1 VKNYGDVKGFG
12 VGGRV
17 LVTSG
22 STREYIDPVRFLSNA
37 SSGKMGAAI
46 SFALLE
52 FGFEPV
58 VVSGFVGV
66 SYPVGVEVYFV
77 ETTGEMLD
85 KCVSIFGDCVGV
97 IGAAA
102 PCDYKPK
109 NFSVQK
115 IAKSESGVGLFIE
128 LEQTSDILGVLGGL
142 KRSDQWSVGFAL
154 ETERG
159 KSNAMAKLRNKNCDF
174 IVLNSPESINN
185 DSATLQIFNPQEELI
200 ANLTGNKTEVA
211 KKMIKSIKEAI
222 AKNL

>member
-1 VKNYGDVKGFG
+1 MTLLKD
-12 VGGRV
+12 RV

-22 STREYIDPVRFLSNA
+22 ATREYIDPVRFLSNA

-46 SFALLE
+46 AFALIE

-58 VVSGFVGV
+58 VVSGLVGV

-77 ETTGEMLD
+77 ETTEEMFA
-85 KCVSIFGDCVGV
+85 KSVSIFGGCVGV

-128 LEQTSDILGVLGGL
+128 FEQTADIIGELGKL

-154 ETERG
+154 ETESG
-159 KSNAMAKLRNKNCDF
+159 KSNAMTKLRNKNCDF

-185 DSATLQIFNPQEELI
+185 DSATLKLFN
-200 ANLTGNKTEVA
+200 T
-211 KKMIKSIKEAI
+211 
-222 AKNL
+222 

>member
-1 VKNYGDVKGFG
+1 MTLLKD
-12 VGGRV
+12 RV

-22 STREYIDPVRFLSNA
+22 ATREYIDPVRFLSNA

-46 SFALLE
+46 AFALIE

-58 VVSGFVGV
+58 VVSGLVGV

-85 KCVSIFGDCVGV
+85 KSVSIFGGCVGV

-128 LEQTSDILGVLGGL
+128 FEQTADIIGELGKL

-154 ETERG
+154 ETESG
-159 KSNAMAKLRNKNCDF
+159 KSNAMTKLRNKNCDF

-185 DSATLQIFNPQEELI
+185 DSATLKLFNTREELI
-200 ANLTGNKTEVA
+200 ANLTGNKKDIA
-211 KKMIKSIKEAI
+211 KKLIKSIKEANE
-222 AKNL
+222 KYSK